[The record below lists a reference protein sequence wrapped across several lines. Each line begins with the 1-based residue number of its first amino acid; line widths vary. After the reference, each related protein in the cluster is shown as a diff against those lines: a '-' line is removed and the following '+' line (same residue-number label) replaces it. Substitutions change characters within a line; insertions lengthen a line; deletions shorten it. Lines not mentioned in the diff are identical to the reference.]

1 MDNLQKFEVS
11 REDFIINQLSGEMGR
26 LKALIAEKDFT
37 ILSLDQRIKELEKEG
52 NDGKEEKQTGN
63 D

>member
-1 MDNLQKFEVS
+1 MEITKEQ
-11 REDFIINQLSGEMGR
+11 FIINQLSGEIGR

-37 ILSLDQRIKELEKEG
+37 ILSLDQRIRELEKEV

>member
-11 REDFIINQLSGEMGR
+11 REDFIINQLSGEIGR

-52 NDGKEEKQTGN
+52 NDGKEEKQTG
-63 D
+63 DD

>member
-1 MDNLQKFEVS
+1 MEITKE
-11 REDFIINQLSGEMGR
+11 RFIINQLSGEIGR

-37 ILSLDQRIKELEKEG
+37 ILSLDQRIRELEKEV
-52 NDGKEEKQTGN
+52 NDGKEEKQTRN

>member
-1 MDNLQKFEVS
+1 MEITKEQ
-11 REDFIINQLSGEMGR
+11 FIINQLSGEIGR

-37 ILSLDQRIKELEKEG
+37 ILSLDQHIRELEKEV
-52 NDGKEEKQTGN
+52 NDGKEEKQTRN

>member
-1 MDNLQKFEVS
+1 MEITKEQ
-11 REDFIINQLSGEMGR
+11 FIINQLSGEVGR

>member
-1 MDNLQKFEVS
+1 MDNLQKFEVTK
-11 REDFIINQLSGEMGR
+11 EGFIINQLSGEIGR

-52 NDGKEEKQTGN
+52 KEDGEEKE
-63 D
+63 

>member
-1 MDNLQKFEVS
+1 MEITKE
-11 REDFIINQLSGEMGR
+11 RFIINQLSGEIGR

>member
-1 MDNLQKFEVS
+1 MHEVS
-11 REDFIINQLSGEMGR
+11 KEEFIINQLSGEIGR

-52 NDGKEEKQTGN
+52 NDGEEEKQTGN
-63 D
+63 A

>member
-1 MDNLQKFEVS
+1 MEITKEQ
-11 REDFIINQLSGEMGR
+11 FIINQLSGEIGR

-52 NDGKEEKQTGN
+52 NNGKEKE
-63 D
+63 

>member
-1 MDNLQKFEVS
+1 MHEVS
-11 REDFIINQLSGEMGR
+11 KEEFIINQLSGEIGR

-63 D
+63 A

>member
-1 MDNLQKFEVS
+1 MDNLQKFKITKE
-11 REDFIINQLSGEMGR
+11 EFIINQLSGEIGR

-52 NDGKEEKQTGN
+52 NDGKEEKQTG
-63 D
+63 DD

>member
-1 MDNLQKFEVS
+1 MEITKEQ
-11 REDFIINQLSGEMGR
+11 FIINQLSGEIGR

>member
-1 MDNLQKFEVS
+1 MHEVS
-11 REDFIINQLSGEMGR
+11 KEEFIINQLSGEIGR

>member
-1 MDNLQKFEVS
+1 MDNLQKFEVTK
-11 REDFIINQLSGEMGR
+11 EEFIINQLSGEIGR

-37 ILSLDQRIKELEKEG
+37 ILSLDQRIKELEKEV

-63 D
+63 A

>member
-1 MDNLQKFEVS
+1 MHEVS
-11 REDFIINQLSGEMGR
+11 KEEFIINQLSGEIGR

-37 ILSLDQRIKELEKEG
+37 ILSLDQRIRELEKEV

-63 D
+63 A

>member
-1 MDNLQKFEVS
+1 MEITKEQ
-11 REDFIINQLSGEMGR
+11 FIINQLSGEIGR

-63 D
+63 A

>member
-1 MDNLQKFEVS
+1 MEITKEQ
-11 REDFIINQLSGEMGR
+11 FIINQLSGEVGR

-63 D
+63 A

>member
-1 MDNLQKFEVS
+1 MEITKEQ
-11 REDFIINQLSGEMGR
+11 FIINQLSGEIGR

-52 NDGKEEKQTGN
+52 NDGEEEKQTGN
-63 D
+63 A

>member
-1 MDNLQKFEVS
+1 MEITKEQ
-11 REDFIINQLSGEMGR
+11 FIINQLSGEIGR

-37 ILSLDQRIKELEKEG
+37 ILSLDQRIRELEKEV

-63 D
+63 NV